1 MAYTTY
7 SQAHQQAHRDAEQ
20 QAQQQTEVQSA
31 QRQIDRDEALA
42 RRMQAE
48 DDQGAYVSPHHSL
61 HPFNPTVSVSVSLF
75 VSLTLSL
82 ALLVASNTHIRSPEQ
97 LPPPF
102 RFTYRH
108 APPTSHH
115 PSLFGYDSEDET
127 RSLNFPHAQQWDQL
141 SALNTLLRSTGAPP
155 EEPLFQ
161 HLQELMQRTRHRN
174 TATLPRQRYVFPGN
188 VFNVQGVEVCFCQL
202 ILSAVLIYNSRICHQ
217 VY

>member
-1 MAYTTY
+1 MPTPPTRRLTVMP
-7 SQAHQQAHRDAEQ
+7 SSRLSSRPKSSPHK
-20 QAQQQTEVQSA
+20 
-31 QRQIDRDEALA
+31 DRLIVTRPWPGVCR
-42 RRMQAE
+42 RRMTKKRM
-48 DDQGAYVSPHHSL
+48 SL
-61 HPFNPTVSVSVSLF
+61 HITLSIPLIPLSQSPSLF

-82 ALLVASNTHIRSPEQ
+82 ALVVASNTHIRSPEQ

-115 PSLFGYDSEDET
+115 PSLFGYDNEDET